1 MNQKFTQENL
11 QELLDRGLI
20 TPNNFLLT
28 EHYLVVPVDGCKKL
42 YDYLFEKEFIEASS
56 GTTYKNGGLE
66 YISMWINRNETKI
79 RKEKVTEE
87 GKKKEIEEE
96 EYNEYGDEH

>member
-1 MNQKFTQENL
+1 MSQKFTQENL

-42 YDYLFEKEFIEASS
+42 YDYLFENKFIEASS

-66 YISMWINRNETKI
+66 YISMWINRDEP
-79 RKEKVTEE
+79 KVQK
-87 GKKKEIEEE
+87 GKKAKQDQEKEEQENDIE
-96 EYNEYGDEH
+96 DEH